1 MFSAETMPKRGRPR
15 KAHSLFT
22 VKNFIEYTSDSDSD
36 NNNVL
41 QNVPFELESPIL
53 DIRPE
58 ESISAATPHEFHD
71 QGQSDANEFHDRG
84 QSNDNEFHDRG
95 QSDANEFHDRG
106 QSANEQGESIAEEIE
121 DEVESIAEQIQDE
134 GESIA
139 EEIQDE
145 GESIAEEIIDEGE
158 SIAEQIQDEGE
169 SIAEEIQEQRIPEER
184 QNTADPHDEVQVELQ
199 NDHDDLPDYSD
210 IDNEFIDDGQD
221 YSTIFKELKSQWMQ
235 TEILHCVSKTA
246 SEAFWKLGMVY
257 FTKLAH
263 ASRKKKIPVF
273 RTIRDKMYNDLV
285 PPVHLE
291 IGYKNKESGE
301 IEIVN
306 DTVTP
311 VKRYSST
318 KYEKLYEIGT
328 VKVNIFHLTDFPIS
342 MLKLPSIK
350 FFFRYPTDKL
360 KYV

>member
-139 EEIQDE
+139 EEIQ
-145 GESIAEEIIDEGE
+145 
-158 SIAEQIQDEGE
+158 
-169 SIAEEIQEQRIPEER
+169 EQRIPEER

-246 SEAFWKLGMVY
+246 SEAFWKLGMLY